1 MIFDILR
8 RLLARFPTL
17 RLYHLSEES
26 SESVNKFLKSFQLDH
41 AFQGDLRLR
50 NLQTFQKLIARSD
63 PEVHRHLDRQTMRA
77 ERVREDPDHY
87 PEEVQALARDRN
99 ETKKP
104 EDDEENED

>member
-26 SESVNKFLKSFQLDH
+26 SEAVNKFLKSFQLDH

-50 NLQTFQKLIARSD
+50 NLQTFQQLMARSD
-63 PEVHRHLDRQTMRA
+63 PEVHRHLDRQTLRTERA
-77 ERVREDPDHY
+77 RKDPDHY
-87 PEEVQALARDRN
+87 PPEVQALARDRN
-99 ETKKP
+99 ETEKP
-104 EDDEENED
+104 EEDEEDDE